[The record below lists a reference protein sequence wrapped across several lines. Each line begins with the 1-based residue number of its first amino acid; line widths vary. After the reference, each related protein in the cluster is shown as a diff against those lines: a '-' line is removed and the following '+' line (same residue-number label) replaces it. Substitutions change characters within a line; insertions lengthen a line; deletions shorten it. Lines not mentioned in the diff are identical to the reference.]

1 MSHDE
6 MLVELMDRCLRDLGE
21 HFDSV
26 QLIGSF
32 VTDDGQTQRVTRG
45 IGNWYARIGMAQEF
59 LEMDAAQTTAY
70 ELKKVLPVNEE
81 N

>member
-32 VTDDGQTQRVTRG
+32 VDDEGQTHRVTRG
-45 IGNWYARIGMAQEF
+45 VGNWYSRIGMAMEF
-59 LEMDAAQTTAY
+59 IEMDAAQTTAY
-70 ELKKVLPVNEE
+70 ELKKVLPGNEDA
-81 N
+81 